1 MQTQFI
7 KYVIHIQIGEDQ
19 CFLMT
24 QMSTFNKESAEFCCR
39 QFNESPRH
47 MPDLERPLNKGFK
60 AVILEIPMR
69 TSFLRRTIDDVQEQI
84 ENLQYQLDLNAYQD
98 ANALKTSL

>member
-60 AVILEIPMR
+60 AVILEIPM
-69 TSFLRRTIDDVQEQI
+69 TIDDVQEQI
-84 ENLQYQLDLNAYQD
+84 ENLQYQLDLNAYQED
-98 ANALKTSL
+98 